1 MREIALSIDAAGPS
15 RWGASLGV
23 DEKDL
28 EHGVD
33 LLIDRRPDCSLYYV
47 AFKSRYPAGETTFG
61 AERHISTG
69 ATLSIQI
76 S

>member
-1 MREIALSIDAAGPS
+1 MREIALSIDAAGPL

-33 LLIDRRPDCSLYYV
+33 LLIDGRPD
-47 AFKSRYPAGETTFG
+47 
-61 AERHISTG
+61 
-69 ATLSIQI
+69 
-76 S
+76 